1 MVDDYP
7 PRNRDRDGWDYLEGR
22 GTPPPGTPAPTNI
35 IQLPTSPPPHIA
47 TSQTILAEAGLLP
60 PVDVTVGP
68 TTPDGPIPDERG
80 QALMVRLIAHRTGY
94 GKPPK
99 EPWER

>member
-1 MVDDYP
+1 MPTVDDT

-22 GTPPPGTPAPTNI
+22 GTPPPGSPAPSNVVKF
-35 IQLPTSPPPHIA
+35 PVEPPAHIA
-47 TSQTILAEAGLLP
+47 KAQVIRANAGILP
-60 PVDVTVGP
+60 IV
-68 TTPDGPIPDERG
+68 TTPEPPAVVSDERG
-80 QALMVRLIAHRTGY
+80 LALMVRLIANRVGY